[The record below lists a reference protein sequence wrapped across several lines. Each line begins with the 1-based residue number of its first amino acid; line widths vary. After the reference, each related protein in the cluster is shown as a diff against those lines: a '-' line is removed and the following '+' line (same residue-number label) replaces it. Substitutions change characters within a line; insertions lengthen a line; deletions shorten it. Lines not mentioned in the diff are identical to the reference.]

1 MIEAPVYQ
9 GEKLLPA
16 DQGGEHQRCL
26 SWSESYMLICRI
38 CMHL

>member
-1 MIEAPVYQ
+1 MTARIFKMIEAPVYQ

-26 SWSESYMLICRI
+26 S
-38 CMHL
+38 